1 MCAAWLRTASFSSTC
16 HDKNF
21 MTLAEKCE
29 CSAGKPAGLQT
40 DPTVSFNSPESDLQI
55 TTHTSNTQWSP
66 LVSLMYSIATIAQLT
81 YNSIQFYCFS
91 SFLLLLSLY
100 CPLCFMFKQISLI
113 QVCLILC
120 QVFTCLQCRNRLM
133 KGEDKPPVLTSMCL
147 VQRTVS
153 SGVQAGSQSTQ
164 PLLASS

>member
-55 TTHTSNTQWSP
+55 TN
-66 LVSLMYSIATIAQLT
+66 LSLMYSIATIAQLT